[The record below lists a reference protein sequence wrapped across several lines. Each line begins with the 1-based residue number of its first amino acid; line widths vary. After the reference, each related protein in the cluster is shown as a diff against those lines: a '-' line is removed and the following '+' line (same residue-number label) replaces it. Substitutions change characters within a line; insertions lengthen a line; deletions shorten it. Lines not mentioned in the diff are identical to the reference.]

1 MFKELREDLNS
12 IKKIQSEM
20 KLSQRLLM
28 WFSFF
33 WIIFSSCCSDWLLFA
48 SLRSK
53 IIYFILS
60 FIHSTVVSL

>member
-33 WIIFSSCCSDWLLFA
+33 WIIFSSCSVFCFLMFQ
-48 SLRSK
+48 
-53 IIYFILS
+53 IIDLILG